1 MYSPEGTRVTERVI
15 TFGEALNEAHRLEMA
30 RDTNIVV
37 FGENV
42 SSSWR
47 VATRGLR
54 EEFGRERVR
63 DAPITE
69 TAFIGMGVGAS
80 ILGVRPVVELMLV
93 DFGLVAMDQILN
105 QMAKSRYMSG
115 GAVNVPMTL
124 RAIYGAGTSAGATHS
139 ESLYSIFAHMPGIK
153 VAVPS
158 NPYDAKGLLI
168 ASIRDNNPVLFMEHR
183 LLYDVE
189 GPVPERPYKIPLGVA
204 NLVRE
209 GSDVTIVAT
218 GLMVGKAV
226 EASDRLKPD
235 IGVEVIDPRTLV
247 PLDEEVILRSVQK
260 TGRLV
265 VVDEDYERCGF
276 SAEVAAVAAEKAFKH
291 LTSPVIRVA
300 TSNVPIPFSPVLEKH
315 VLPSTDKI
323 VRAVNSLLG

>member
-1 MYSPEGTRVTERVI
+1 M
-15 TFGEALNEAHRLEMA
+15 NEAHRLEMA
-30 RDTNIVV
+30 RDTNVVV

-42 SSSWR
+42 SSGWR

-124 RAIYGAGTSAGATHS
+124 RALYGAGTSAGATHS
-139 ESLYSIFAHMPGIK
+139 ESLYSIFAHMPGMK

-168 ASIRDNNPVLFMEHR
+168 ASIRDDDPVLFMEHR

-189 GPVPERPYKIPLGVA
+189 GLVPEGPYKIPLGVA

-235 IGVEVIDPRTLV
+235 ISVEVIDPRTLV
-247 PLDEEVILRSVQK
+247 PLDEEAILRSVQK

-276 SAEVAAVAAEKAFKH
+276 SAEVAAIAAEKAYKH

-300 TSNVPIPFSPVLEKH
+300 TPNVPIPFSPVLEKH
-315 VLPSTDKI
+315 LLPSTDKI
-323 VRAVNSLLG
+323 VRAVKSLLG

>member
-1 MYSPEGTRVTERVI
+1 MAGRVI

-30 RDTNIVV
+30 RDPSIVV
-37 FGENV
+37 FGENA

-54 EEFGRERVR
+54 EEFGRELVR

-115 GAVNVPMTL
+115 GKVGVPMTL
-124 RAIYGAGTSAGATHS
+124 RALYGAGTSSGATHS
-139 ESLYSIFAHMPGIK
+139 ESLHSLFAHMPGIK
-153 VAVPS
+153 VVVPS

-168 ASIRDNNPVLFMEHR
+168 GSIRDDDPVLFMEHR
-183 LLYDVE
+183 LLYEME
-189 GPVPERPYKIPLGVA
+189 GPVPEGSYRIPLGVA

-209 GSDVTIVAT
+209 GGDVTVVAT
-218 GLMVGKAV
+218 GLMVGKAA
-226 EASDRLKPD
+226 EASDRLRPD
-235 IGVEVIDPRTLV
+235 IGVEVIDPRTLG
-247 PLDEEVILRSVQK
+247 PLDEEAILRSVQK

-276 SAEVAAVAAEKAFKH
+276 SAEVASIAAEKAFRH
-291 LTSPVIRVA
+291 LTAPITRVA
-300 TSNVPIPFSPVLEKH
+300 TPNVPIPYSPVLEKH
-315 VLPSTDKI
+315 LIPSTEKI
-323 VRAVNSLLG
+323 VRAVKRLVG

>member
-1 MYSPEGTRVTERVI
+1 MAERSI
-15 TFGEALNEAHRLEMA
+15 TFGEALNEALRLEMA
-30 RDTNIVV
+30 GDPSVV
-37 FGENV
+37 IFGENV
-42 SSSWR
+42 SSSLR
-47 VATRGLR
+47 VATRGLK

-69 TAFIGMGVGAS
+69 TAFIGMGVGAA

-124 RAIYGAGTSAGATHS
+124 RALYGAGTSSGATHS
-139 ESLYSIFAHMPGIK
+139 ESLHSLFAHMPGLK

-168 ASIRDNNPVLFMEHR
+168 SAIRDDDPVIFMEHR
-183 LLYDVE
+183 LLYKME
-189 GPVPERPYKIPLGVA
+189 GPVPEDSYQIPLGLS
-204 NLVRE
+204 NLIRE
-209 GSDVTIVAT
+209 GSDATVVAT
-218 GLMVGKAV
+218 GLMVSRTV
-226 EASDRLKPD
+226 EAADELKPD
-235 IGVEVIDPRTLV
+235 IDVEVIDPRTLV
-247 PLDEEVILRSVQK
+247 PLDEEAILRSVRK

-276 SAEVAAVAAEKAFKH
+276 SAEVASIAAEKAFKH
-291 LTSPVIRVA
+291 LKGPITRVA
-300 TSNVPIPFSPVLEKH
+300 TPNVPIPYSPVLEKH
-315 VLPSTDKI
+315 LIPSTEKI
-323 VRAVNSLLG
+323 KRAIKGTTK

>member
-1 MYSPEGTRVTERVI
+1 VTGRIV

-30 RDTNIVV
+30 RDTNVVV

-42 SSSWR
+42 SSGWR

-80 ILGVRPVVELMLV
+80 IMGVRPIVELMLV

-139 ESLYSIFAHMPGIK
+139 ESLYSIFAHMPGMK

-168 ASIRDNNPVLFMEHR
+168 ASIRDDDPVLFMEHR
-183 LLYDVE
+183 LLYDMEGLVPE
-189 GPVPERPYKIPLGVA
+189 GPYEIPLGVA

-218 GLMVGKAV
+218 GMMVGKAV
-226 EASDRLKPD
+226 GASDRLKPD
-235 IGVEVIDPRTLV
+235 ISVEVIDPRTLV
-247 PLDEEVILRSVQK
+247 PLDEEAILRSVQK

-276 SAEVAAVAAEKAFKH
+276 SAEVAAIAAEKAFKH

-300 TSNVPIPFSPVLEKH
+300 TPNVPIPFSPVLEKH
-315 VLPSTDKI
+315 LLPSTDKI
-323 VRAVNSLLG
+323 VRAVNGLLG

>member
-1 MYSPEGTRVTERVI
+1 VTGRVI

-30 RDTNIVV
+30 RDHNVVV

-42 SSSWR
+42 SSGWR

-80 ILGVRPVVELMLV
+80 ILGVRPIVELMLV

-139 ESLYSIFAHMPGIK
+139 ESLYSIFAHMPGMK

-168 ASIRDNNPVLFMEHR
+168 SSIRDNNPVLFMEHR

-189 GPVPERPYKIPLGVA
+189 GPVPEGPYKIPLGVA

-235 IGVEVIDPRTLV
+235 ISVEVIDPRTLV
-247 PLDEEVILRSVQK
+247 PLDEEAILRSVQK

-276 SAEVAAVAAEKAFKH
+276 SAEVAAIAAEKAFRH

-300 TSNVPIPFSPVLEKH
+300 TPNVPIPFSPVLEKH
-315 VLPSTDKI
+315 LLPSTDKI
-323 VRAVNSLLG
+323 VRAVKSLLG

>member
-1 MYSPEGTRVTERVI
+1 M
-15 TFGEALNEAHRLEMA
+15 NDAHRLEMA
-30 RDTNIVV
+30 RDANVVV

-42 SSSWR
+42 SSGWR
-47 VATRGLR
+47 VATRGLI
-54 EEFGRERVR
+54 EKFGRERVR

-80 ILGVRPVVELMLV
+80 ILGVRPIVELMLV

-139 ESLYSIFAHMPGIK
+139 ESLYSLFAHMPGMK

-168 ASIRDNNPVLFMEHR
+168 SSIRDDDPVLFMEHR

-189 GPVPERPYKIPLGVA
+189 GPVPEGPYKIPLGVA

-209 GSDVTIVAT
+209 GTDVTIVAT
-218 GLMVGKAV
+218 GLMVSKAV

-235 IGVEVIDPRTLV
+235 VSVEVIDPRTLV
-247 PLDEEVILRSVQK
+247 PLDEEAILRSVQK

-276 SAEVAAVAAEKAFKH
+276 SAEVAAIAAEKAFRH
-291 LTSPVIRVA
+291 LASPVIRVA
-300 TSNVPIPFSPVLEKH
+300 TPNVPIPFSPVLEKH
-315 VLPSTDKI
+315 LLPSTDKI
-323 VRAVNSLLG
+323 VRAVNGLLG

>member
-1 MYSPEGTRVTERVI
+1 MTGRIV

-30 RDTNIVV
+30 RDPNVVV

-42 SSSWR
+42 SSGWR

-80 ILGVRPVVELMLV
+80 IMGVRPVVELMLV

-139 ESLYSIFAHMPGIK
+139 ESLYSIFAHMPGMK

-168 ASIRDNNPVLFMEHR
+168 ESIRDDDPVLFMEHR

-189 GPVPERPYKIPLGVA
+189 GPIPEGPYKIPLGVA

-235 IGVEVIDPRTLV
+235 ISVEVIDPRTLV
-247 PLDEEVILRSVQK
+247 PLDEKVILRSVQK

-276 SAEVAAVAAEKAFKH
+276 SAEVAAVATEKAFKH

-300 TSNVPIPFSPVLEKH
+300 TPNVPIPFSPVLEKH
-315 VLPSTDKI
+315 LLPSTDKI
-323 VRAVNSLLG
+323 VRAVNGLLG

>member
-1 MYSPEGTRVTERVI
+1 MTGRIV
-15 TFGEALNEAHRLEMA
+15 TFGEALNEAHMLEMA
-30 RDTNIVV
+30 RDTNVVV

-42 SSSWR
+42 SSGWR

-80 ILGVRPVVELMLV
+80 IMGVRPIVELMLV

-139 ESLYSIFAHMPGIK
+139 ESLYSIFAHMPGMK

-168 ASIRDNNPVLFMEHR
+168 ASIRDDDPVLFMEHR

-189 GPVPERPYKIPLGVA
+189 GPVPEGPYEIPLGVA

-218 GLMVGKAV
+218 GLMVGKAA

-235 IGVEVIDPRTLV
+235 ISVEVIDPRTLV
-247 PLDEEVILRSVQK
+247 PLDEEAILRSVKK

-276 SAEVAAVAAEKAFKH
+276 SAEVAAIAAEKAFKH

-300 TSNVPIPFSPVLEKH
+300 TPNVPIPFSPVLEKH
-315 VLPSTDKI
+315 LLPSTDKI
-323 VRAVNSLLG
+323 VRAVNGLLG

>member
-1 MYSPEGTRVTERVI
+1 MAGRVI
-15 TFGEALNEAHRLEMA
+15 TFGEALNEAQSLEMA
-30 RDTNIVV
+30 RDPSIVV

-69 TAFIGMGVGAS
+69 TAFIGMGVGAA
-80 ILGVRPVVELMLV
+80 ILGLRPVVELMLV

-115 GAVNVPMTL
+115 GKVSVPMTL
-124 RAIYGAGTSAGATHS
+124 RALYGAGTSSGATHS
-139 ESLYSIFAHMPGIK
+139 ESLHALFAHMPGIK
-153 VAVPS
+153 VVVPS

-168 ASIRDNNPVLFMEHR
+168 GSIMDDDPVLFMEHR
-183 LLYDVE
+183 LLYGME
-189 GPVPERPYKIPLGVA
+189 GPVPKGSYRIPLGVA

-209 GSDVTIVAT
+209 GGDVTVVAT
-218 GLMVGKAV
+218 GLMVGKAI
-226 EASDRLKPD
+226 EASDRLRPD

-247 PLDEEVILRSVQK
+247 PLDEETILRSVQK

-276 SAEVAAVAAEKAFKH
+276 SAEVAAIAAEKAFGH
-291 LTSPVIRVA
+291 LMAPITRVA
-300 TSNVPIPFSPVLEKH
+300 TPNVPIPYSPVLEKH
-315 VLPSTDKI
+315 LIPSTEKI
-323 VRAVNSLLG
+323 VRAVKELVG

>member
-1 MYSPEGTRVTERVI
+1 MAERVI
-15 TFGEALNEAHRLEMA
+15 TFGEALNEAYRLEMA
-30 RDTNIVV
+30 RDPSIVV

-115 GAVNVPMTL
+115 GRVSVPMTL
-124 RAIYGAGTSAGATHS
+124 RALYGAGTSSGATHS
-139 ESLYSIFAHMPGIK
+139 ESLHSLFAHMPGIK
-153 VAVPS
+153 VVVPS

-168 ASIRDNNPVLFMEHR
+168 GSIRDDDPVLFMEHR
-183 LLYDVE
+183 LLYEME
-189 GPVPERPYKIPLGVA
+189 GPVPEEPYRIPLGVA

-209 GSDVTIVAT
+209 GGDVTVVAT
-218 GLMVGKAV
+218 GLMVGKAA
-226 EASDRLKPD
+226 EASDRLRLD

-247 PLDEEVILRSVQK
+247 PLDEEAILRSVQK

-276 SAEVAAVAAEKAFKH
+276 SAEVAAVAAEKAFRH
-291 LTSPVIRVA
+291 LTAPIIRVA
-300 TSNVPIPFSPVLEKH
+300 TPNVPIPYSPVLEKH
-315 VLPSTDKI
+315 LIPSTEKI
-323 VRAVNSLLG
+323 VRAVKRLVG